1 MGIDE
6 ISFEFP
12 KIEIVS
18 FFYGGSL
25 FRIKEIAAVVTAM
38 SVQVVSSKFHLRAAR
53 GKRLQE
59 PKSPFL

>member
-12 KIEIVS
+12 KIEIVG

-25 FRIKEIAAVVTAM
+25 FRIKEIAAAVTAM
-38 SVQVVSSKFHLRAAR
+38 TVQ
-53 GKRLQE
+53 
-59 PKSPFL
+59 